1 MSRSIA
7 FCTGSVAVAL
17 VTLMLGCSSGDPAKP
32 TTTTATEPAQTSTE
46 EDTKVNEAMAKL
58 SPEDR
63 AKAEAQKMCPV
74 SNEPLG
80 SMGTP
85 IKVTVDGR
93 DVFVC
98 CDGCVDE
105 LKANFAKYADQLEN
119 KS

>member
-1 MSRSIA
+1 MVRFISFCAASLAIA
-7 FCTGSVAVAL
+7 MLTVL
-17 VTLMLGCSSGDPAKP
+17 VGCSSGDPAKP
-32 TTTTATEPAQTSTE
+32 ATTTATEPAQTE
-46 EDTKVNEAMAKL
+46 EDSKVNEAMAKL
-58 SPEDR
+58 SLEDR
-63 AKAEAQKMCPV
+63 AKAEVQKMCPV

-98 CDGCVDE
+98 CEGCVDE
-105 LKANFAKYADQLEN
+105 LKANFAKYADKLEN